1 MACNV
6 DWLSFNVKSKDKE
19 PTIECPEGYRMEVLT
34 GNNIFKNRFILY
46 DVSGVK
52 LFTVLWCPYSSV
64 VDSRIMTCQIA
75 NSQLYINDGI
85 LKCYELLKRCVDCC
99 FNACSRIDIC
109 LDFVADDSK
118 MRIIRKL
125 SEGAMYVEK
134 KREGSVWWHENTISK
149 EGKEVKVKQCH
160 CLAWGSKSSEIKVKL
175 YWKSREIGLLPQA
188 KSDNSKKI
196 TKRKCK
202 KHWKSRRK
210 EGEIPTP
217 SKPYIVEEWKA
228 NNMDTKKVWRL
239 EFSMSGAG
247 QLIWDEKVISL
258 EDVNSPYWFCRVF
271 AGLLRTRFIV
281 RKNQGR
287 RSEKHNGDKI
297 VKFIEVPF
305 DKLPVEWMKYKEKE
319 PLTPDGEVLKVIR
332 HLILQCDNEVL
343 RCNSEYIQNMYNLI
357 DTICQKS
364 NAYPYVYQLLGK
376 SLYDYFCDIYT
387 SAGKGKHDVIPSL
400 SKSIS

>member
-6 DWLSFNVKSKDKE
+6 DWLSFSVKSKEEE
-19 PTIECPEGYRMEVLT
+19 PTIECLEGYRMEVLT
-34 GNNIFKNRFILY
+34 GNNIFKYRFILY

-52 LFTVLWCPYSSV
+52 LFTVLWCPHSSV
-64 VDSRIMTCQIA
+64 LDKRIMTCQVA
-75 NSQLYINDGI
+75 NSQLYIDNGI
-85 LKCYELLKRCVDCC
+85 LKCYELLRKCVDCS

-134 KREGSVWWHENTISK
+134 KREGSMWWHEITIK
-149 EGKEVKVKQCH
+149 RGEEEMKVKQCH
-160 CLAWGSKSSEIKVKL
+160 CLSWGSKKTEIKVKL
-175 YWKSREIGLLPQA
+175 YWKSREIGMIPQ
-188 KSDNSKKI
+188 KKD
-196 TKRKCK
+196 
-202 KHWKSRRK
+202 
-210 EGEIPTP
+210 EIPTP
-217 SKPYIVEEWKA
+217 SKPYIVEEWRSNK
-228 NNMDTKKVWRL
+228 MDTKKVWRL

-271 AGLLRTRFIV
+271 AGLLRTRFVI

-287 RSEKHNGDKI
+287 RTEKHNGDQI

-305 DKLPVEWMKYKEKE
+305 DRLPVEWMKYQQKE

-343 RCNSEYIQNMYNLI
+343 RCNGDYIQNMYNLI
-357 DTICQKS
+357 DTMCQKS

-376 SLYDYFCDIYT
+376 SLYEYFCDIYT
-387 SAGKGKHDVIPSL
+387 GSGEGKHEVLPSL

>member
-6 DWLSFNVKSKDKE
+6 DWLSFNVKSKDEE

-52 LFTVLWCPYSSV
+52 LFTVLWCPHSNV
-64 VDSRIMTCQIA
+64 LNKRIMTCQVA
-75 NSQLYINDGI
+75 NSQLYLDDGI
-85 LKCYELLKRCVDCC
+85 LKCYELLRRCVDCS

-125 SEGAMYVEK
+125 SEGAMYIEK
-134 KREGSVWWHENTISK
+134 KREGSMWWHEITIERS
-149 EGKEVKVKQCH
+149 GKETKVKQCH
-160 CLAWGSKSSEIKVKL
+160 CLSWGSKTTEIKVKL
-175 YWKSREIGLLPQA
+175 YWKSREIGMIPQ
-188 KSDNSKKI
+188 KKD
-196 TKRKCK
+196 
-202 KHWKSRRK
+202 
-210 EGEIPTP
+210 EIPTP
-217 SKPYIVEEWKA
+217 TKPYIVEEWRA
-228 NNMDTKKVWRL
+228 NKMDTKKVWRL

-271 AGLLRTRFIV
+271 AGLLRTRFVV
-281 RKNQGR
+281 RKNQGKR
-287 RSEKHNGDKI
+287 TEKHNGDQI

-305 DKLPVEWMKYKEKE
+305 DRLPVEWMKYQQKE
-319 PLTPDGEVLKVIR
+319 PLTPDGEVLKMIR

-343 RCNSEYIQNMYNLI
+343 RCNSEYIQNMYYLI
-357 DTICQKS
+357 DSMCQKS
-364 NAYPYVYQLLGK
+364 HAYPYVYQLLGK
-376 SLYDYFCDIYT
+376 SLYDHFYDIYT
-387 SAGKGKHDVIPSL
+387 GAGEGKHDVIPSL